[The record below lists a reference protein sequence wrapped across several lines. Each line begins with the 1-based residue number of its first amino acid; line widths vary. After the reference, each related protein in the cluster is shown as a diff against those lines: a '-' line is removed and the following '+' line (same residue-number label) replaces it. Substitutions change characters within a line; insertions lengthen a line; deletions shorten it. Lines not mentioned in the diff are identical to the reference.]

1 MLIKLFLLLLIAN
14 GIPVLVGKLLA
25 RRCAW
30 PVDGGRVL
38 ADGCRVFGHSKTWR
52 GIVFSVLFTGVF
64 SLMLGFSFV
73 TGVIIGA
80 GAMTGDLFSSFI
92 KRRLK
97 MPPSSMAMGLDQIPE
112 SLLPLILIAPVTGLA
127 IGDIILLV
135 LIFFIFE
142 LVLSKILF
150 HLNIRKNPY

>member
-1 MLIKLFLLLLIAN
+1 MLVKVFLLLLIAN
-14 GIPVLVGKLLA
+14 GIPILIGKLLA

-38 ADGCRVFGHSKTWR
+38 ADGYRLFGHSKTWR
-52 GIVFSVLFTGVF
+52 GIVFSVVFTGMF
-64 SLMLGFSFV
+64 SLWLGFSFV
-73 TGVIIGA
+73 TGLIIGA
-80 GAMTGDLFSSFI
+80 GAMAGDLFSSFI
-92 KRRLK
+92 KRRLG

-112 SLLPLILIAPVTGLA
+112 SLLPLILIAPIIGLA
-127 IGDIILLV
+127 IGDITLLV
-135 LIFFIFE
+135 LIFFITE